1 MKTQKFRIQ
10 HATATPKPQLKR
22 RMRDAI
28 RRALSDAKASRS
40 FAAFMRQAC
49 DATAI
54 ECPRADATCS
64 RLHHSAPDDQ
74 AAPGQQGRPAAQHK

>member
-22 RMRDAI
+22 HMRDAI
-28 RRALSDAKASRS
+28 RRALSEAKASRS
-40 FAAFMRQAC
+40 FAAFMRQAR

-54 ECPRADATCS
+54 ECPRADAIRS
-64 RLHHSAPDDQ
+64 RRRCSAPADH
-74 AAPGQQGRPAAQHK
+74 APPGQ